1 MRILMALLLAFCLSP
16 GAALAGDDHER
27 ALEALREGRI
37 LPVEAILDAARKDF
51 GGDVLDI
58 ELEDE
63 DEGFVYEIKLIAD
76 DGRIMKLDYD
86 AATGQLLRVRQRHG
100 GYH

>member
-1 MRILMALLLAFCLSP
+1 MALLLAFCLSP

-63 DEGFVYEIKLIAD
+63 DEGFIYEIKLIAA

-100 GYH
+100 GNH

>member
-1 MRILMALLLAFCLSP
+1 MRILLSLLLILSLSP
-16 GAALAGDDHER
+16 VAARADDDHER

-37 LPVEAILDAARKDF
+37 LPVEAIIAAARKDF

-76 DGRIMKLDYD
+76 DGRIVKLDYD
-86 AATGQLLRVRQRHG
+86 AATGRLLRVRQRHG
-100 GYH
+100 GHH

>member
-1 MRILMALLLAFCLSP
+1 MRFLLSLLLILALSP
-16 GAALAGDDHER
+16 VAALAGDDHER

-37 LPVEAILDAARKDF
+37 LPVETIIAAAQKDF
-51 GGDVLDI
+51 GGDVLDV

-63 DEGFVYEIKLIAD
+63 DEGFVYEIKLIAA